1 MQKEDFY
8 KYLME
13 YSYNNSAEV
22 ISTCTC
28 EGGCNH
34 PSGRCSSSWKNSCC
48 WSQCLKEIFQHDTN
62 LRGRARYN
70 CNKLICQYLYRH
82 LDKQASEML
91 VALREINDTI
101 SSFSEFNVISF
112 GCGPCTELVAL
123 DYYNQENSYNKNIN
137 YMGIDI
143 EPSWEIIHT
152 KINEFIKQE
161 HYNIDF
167 KCSFGDA
174 TDIIFL
180 ENLLNDNINII
191 VLNYIVSSLYS
202 NSEFQKLNS
211 LYSVIAELISRNN
224 IKNCVII
231 INDMNLSIR
240 GTNTFVDIITK
251 LTNNEIR
258 IINQK
263 ARYFE
268 AEKTPIYGTKY
279 SSNKTIFEDLFYPQS
294 FPNNKSTSAQLLVQ
308 CGVCNDY

>member
-8 KYLME
+8 KYLMA

-22 ISTCTC
+22 VKTCTC
-28 EGGCNH
+28 NGGCNH
-34 PSGRCSSSWKNSCC
+34 PNGRCPSGRTSLC
-48 WSQCLKEIFQHDTN
+48 WSKCLNEIYQHDTN
-62 LRGRARYN
+62 PSGRLRYN
-70 CNKLICQYLYRH
+70 CNKLVHHYLYRQ

-112 GCGPCTELVAL
+112 GCGPCTELIAL
-123 DYYNQENSYNKNIN
+123 DYYNQENGYNKNIN

-174 TDIIFL
+174 TDINFL

>member
-22 ISTCTC
+22 VKTCTC
-28 EGGCNH
+28 NGGCNH
-34 PSGRCSSSWKNSCC
+34 PSGRCSSTGENSCC
-48 WSQCLKEIFQHDTN
+48 WSKCLEEIFQHDTN

-70 CNKLICQYLYRH
+70 CNKLICQYLCRH

-91 VALREINDTI
+91 VALREINDII
-101 SSFSEFNVISF
+101 SSFSEFNVISL

-123 DYYNQENSYNKNIN
+123 DYYNQENGYNKNIN
-137 YMGIDI
+137 YMGVDI

-152 KINEFIKQE
+152 KIDEFIKQE

-174 TDIIFL
+174 TDIKFL
-180 ENLLNDNINII
+180 GNLFNDNINVII
-191 VLNYIVSSLYS
+191 LNYIVSSLYS
-202 NSEFQKLNS
+202 NSEFQKLNT
-211 LYSVIAELISRNN
+211 LYSSIAELISRNN

-240 GTNTFVDIITK
+240 GTDTFINIIK
-251 LTNNEIR
+251 NLKNNEVKITQ
-258 IINQK
+258 QK
-263 ARYFE
+263 ARYFVS
-268 AEKTPIYGTKY
+268 PIYGTKY
-279 SSNKTIFEDLFYPQS
+279 SSNKTIFEDFFYKKIFS
-294 FPNNKSTSAQLLVQ
+294 GNKSTSAQLLVQ
-308 CGVCNDY
+308 CGV

>member
-22 ISTCTC
+22 VKTCTC
-28 EGGCNH
+28 NGGCNH
-34 PSGRCSSSWKNSCC
+34 PSGRCSSTGKNSCC
-48 WSQCLKEIFQHDTN
+48 WSKCLEEIFQHDTN

-70 CNKLICQYLYRH
+70 CNKLICQYLCRH

-91 VALREINDTI
+91 VALREINDII
-101 SSFSEFNVISF
+101 SSFSEFNVISL

-123 DYYNQENSYNKNIN
+123 DYYNQENGYNKNIN
-137 YMGIDI
+137 YMGVDI

-152 KINEFIKQE
+152 KIDEFIKQE

-174 TDIIFL
+174 TDIKFL
-180 ENLLNDNINII
+180 GNLFNDNINVII
-191 VLNYIVSSLYS
+191 LNYIVSSLYS
-202 NSEFQKLNS
+202 NSEFQKLNT
-211 LYSVIAELISRNN
+211 LYSSIAELISRNN

-240 GTNTFVDIITK
+240 GTDTFINIIK
-251 LTNNEIR
+251 NGR
-258 IINQK
+258 
-263 ARYFE
+263 F
-268 AEKTPIYGTKY
+268 
-279 SSNKTIFEDLFYPQS
+279 LFIM
-294 FPNNKSTSAQLLVQ
+294 
-308 CGVCNDY
+308 